1 MSSLILMKWDIYRF
15 WVPASE
21 AWTRGFIHVCVLFL
35 CNRWKNRVSLQ
46 PWSLPQPP
54 CAHERSHWGYLY
66 LSLMRVSSG
75 PSPDTSIVLLLSWC
89 SHTAQGNNKATVCED
104 LTLSRK
110 FLLTSLSQCKM
121 VLVTWIKTFNDKM
134 GVTAKGYQIPE

>member
-1 MSSLILMKWDIYRF
+1 
-15 WVPASE
+15 
-21 AWTRGFIHVCVLFL
+21 
-35 CNRWKNRVSLQ
+35 
-46 PWSLPQPP
+46 
-54 CAHERSHWGYLY
+54 
-66 LSLMRVSSG
+66 MRISSG
-75 PSPDTSIVLLLSWC
+75 PSPDPSIVLLLSQC
-89 SHTAQGNNKATVCED
+89 SHTAQGNNKATVRED